1 VRRSVCSIALLLVCL
16 EWKPNSYDYR
26 TQLPSFPKLQHCL
39 FDQVALGASFQGAMD
54 IVFTVVRCHD
64 Y

>member
-16 EWKPNSYDYR
+16 EWKPNSYGYR

-39 FDQVALGASFQGAMD
+39 LNSHFPGLLLGFVLVCPAWAL
-54 IVFTVVRCHD
+54 
-64 Y
+64 